1 MSIYN
6 ERVKSPIGKIFN
18 GSYSSM
24 DFATIHVDNPRLS
37 FGSIVV
43 VASENILII
52 GIIKNHGIKIYYPE
66 TMPSKEP
73 INWKTFKEIFPDV
86 EKLMAV
92 IYNAVSIGYFD
103 GSKFV
108 QRVPYK
114 APIIHDLV
122 FEPDKDLIRDFHK
135 DLKMEY
141 TSLIYSSLNM
151 NKVDFIQLS
160 SNLYR
165 WLSESNYFDKNELKE
180 LYKSS
185 LHNLATY
192 GFIDIIPQYVK
203 FIGSLF
209 EEA

>member
-1 MSIYN
+1 MNIYN
-6 ERVKSPIGKIFN
+6 ERIRNPIGKVFN
-18 GSYSSM
+18 GSYTTIN
-24 DFATIHVDNPRLS
+24 FATIHVDDPRLS
-37 FGSIVV
+37 FGSMVV

-52 GIIKNHGIKIYYPE
+52 GIVKNHEIRTYLE
-66 TMPSKEP
+66 TIPSKEP
-73 INWKTFKEIFPDV
+73 INWKTFKELYPDA

-92 IYNAVSIGYFD
+92 VYNAVAIGYFD
-103 GSKFV
+103 GTKFV
-108 QRVPYK
+108 QSVPYK

-122 FEPDKDLIRDFHK
+122 FEPDRDFVRDFHK

-141 TSLIYSSLNM
+141 VSLIYSSLNM

-165 WLSESNYFDKNELKE
+165 WLLESKYFDKNELKE

-185 LHNLATY
+185 LHNLAIY
-192 GFIDIIPQYVK
+192 GFIDIIPQYIK
-203 FIGSLF
+203 FIGSFL